1 SSLATMLAALALL
14 LGGASS
20 APAAFRRVTRA
31 RQISADTLV
40 GPPEAQPETQIEPAV
55 AVHPTDPRVV
65 VAVFQQG
72 RFSDGGSVDPGFATS
87 HDGGVTWRHG
97 NLPHLTTAV
106 GGRWGRASD
115 PVVAF
120 AAGGRVYIQT
130 LVLNAGSCDNGV
142 AVQRSDDGG
151 FTWTDPFIVQED

>member
-1 SSLATMLAALALL
+1 TQRPGGPLVHWTGSAA
-14 LGGASS
+14 
-20 APAAFRRVTRA
+20 AAFHASHVQQA
-31 RQISADTLV
+31 SEDTL
-40 GPPEAQPETQIEPAV
+40 PPFSSSQPDTQIEPDIALDPN
-55 AVHPTDPRVV
+55 HPTDV
-65 VAVFQQG
+65 VATFQQG
-72 RFSDGGSVDPGFATS
+72 RFADGGSVDPGYATS
-87 HDGGVTWRHG
+87 LDGGVTWRHG

-142 AVQRSDDGG
+142 AVQRS
-151 FTWTDPFIVQED
+151 